1 MGKAEITT
9 NLGNGQYTIDLLRD
23 LTKLQAEIGR
33 INNEIN
39 KLTSISIPEAQ
50 TNLSHSESV
59 EKIAQ
64 SNLSNAIASGA
75 ENLLSF
81 ITIHRKAIAEVDS
94 NTSTLGIL
102 EAKSISL
109 QKRLDLL
116 NTETLGPAQSAWCT
130 DLTPDLSG
138 EVATIEVPGERKQV
152 FIRPGYT
159 DNAVHSPARDGQ
171 LQPVYSNTSSAA
183 FFNAALLPGW
193 QKWNPQYRTGTI
205 TFISEDKSTCSVSL
219 DAEQSTAQNLG
230 VNKETALTGVTF
242 SYMSCNGA
250 AFSVGDSVVIEFPN
264 RDWDTARVIGF
275 TDNPKACQFYIR
287 FTLNGLTPTK
297 NSYQIKVTYG
307 AEEATS
313 ETSYSILDL
322 VGPFTAFDSI
332 AYAYLHYKRTTKE
345 IFHFYENV
353 GIDGDWDEA
362 GYLIERVG
370 SCADVP
376 DPNYVDENFSDATPA
391 HVDTQLYL
399 KRVLFKKYATNLA
412 NLTPSY
418 EDIGGG
424 VMAPVYTID
433 FSGLKIIRKR
443 SVLTYPEILY
453 INLDCGWNMDQDVI
467 DSYEKSIGG
476 ILSNG
481 CSSDVFSS
489 FFEKAGS
496 WYSAYI
502 VWAFYKSSFTIN
514 SQVIITDENG
524 LSPTFTNT
532 AYTLS
537 SRIYDTS
544 SIVRIT
550 PEGDYI
556 ETICSVGAH
565 VDYTDVETYTYSMV
579 DTPESE
585 LLQ

>member
-116 NTETLGPAQSAWCT
+116 NTETLGPAQNAWCT

-138 EVATIEVPGERKQV
+138 EVATIEVPGERSQV

-242 SYMSCNGA
+242 SYMSCDGQ
-250 AFSVGDSVVIEFPN
+250 AFSIGDSVVIEFPN

-275 TDNPKACQFYIR
+275 TDSPKACS
-287 FTLNGLTPTK
+287 LK
-297 NSYQIKVTYG
+297 IKVTRDDG
-307 AEEATS
+307 TIITDAH
-313 ETSYSILDL
+313 
-322 VGPFTAFDSI
+322 SI
-332 AYAYLHYKRTTKE
+332 AFWVR
-345 IFHFYENV
+345 N
-353 GIDGDWDEA
+353 
-362 GYLIERVG
+362 
-370 SCADVP
+370 S
-376 DPNYVDENFSDATPA
+376 SATWLT
-391 HVDTQLYL
+391 V
-399 KRVLFKKYATNLA
+399 
-412 NLTPSY
+412 TPSY
-418 EDIGGG
+418 DAVSQYWTLAITEDFPEDGVEVFFDCADSVWTKYPYKYKSDDYDPVNSLIQLGSYEAALPYWVVGGVYLDPARIYMNPCNPCITNVGDAFITYWLDGAIRHFRHIIVDHFDSAFAMKSSIPYRLGFNLQVERAYSSYSQSGCHFCWPCGYTIKSNCGDIDVEWGLTGGSESKYGSIIFPGAIGGT
-424 VMAPVYTID
+424 VHKYTIQNT
-433 FSGLKIIRKR
+433 FVECFLGK
-443 SVLTYPEILY
+443 TE
-453 INLDCGWNMDQDVI
+453 INLCL
-467 DSYEKSIGG
+467 DSANFGMWP
-476 ILSNG
+476 N
-481 CSSDVFSS
+481 
-489 FFEKAGS
+489 
-496 WYSAYI
+496 
-502 VWAFYKSSFTIN
+502 
-514 SQVIITDENG
+514 
-524 LSPTFTNT
+524 
-532 AYTLS
+532 
-537 SRIYDTS
+537 YDF
-544 SIVRIT
+544 
-550 PEGDYI
+550 
-556 ETICSVGAH
+556 
-565 VDYTDVETYTYSMV
+565 
-579 DTPESE
+579 
-585 LLQ
+585 